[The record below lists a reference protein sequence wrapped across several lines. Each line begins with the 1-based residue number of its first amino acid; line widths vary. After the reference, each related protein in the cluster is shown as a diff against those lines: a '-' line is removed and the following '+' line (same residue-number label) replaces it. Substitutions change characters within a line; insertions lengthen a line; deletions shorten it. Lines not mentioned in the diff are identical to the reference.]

1 MIYTAGTKKALKVC
15 FEAHKDQVDKAV
27 PRVLQHLQKSGT
39 LKIPPAITIVAVG
52 LDLRPA
58 VEHYEFGKQFILILD
73 ADGFISGDIVFRLGG
88 VGGIVHAQP
97 AVDAD
102 LI

>member
-1 MIYTAGTKKALKVC
+1 MLRI
-15 FEAHKDQVDKAV
+15 
-27 PRVLQHLQKSGT
+27 LQHLQKSGA
-39 LKIPPAITIVAVG
+39 LKISSAITVVTVR

-73 ADGFISGDIVFRLGG
+73 ADGFISGDIVFHLGG
-88 VGGIVHAQP
+88 VGGVVHAQP
-97 AVDAD
+97 AIDAD

>member
-1 MIYTAGTKKALKVC
+1 M
-15 FEAHKDQVDKAV
+15 
-27 PRVLQHLQKSGT
+27 PRILQHLQKAGT
-39 LKIPPAITIVAVG
+39 LEISSAITVVTVR

-88 VGGIVHAQP
+88 VGGVVHAQP